1 VIKNPKQRNI
11 LDLKKSSFEVL
22 AEEVC
27 WYPGDPSYDNGGAD
41 PKICDEHTYTLQ
53 LVKLVS

>member
-1 VIKNPKQRNI
+1 
-11 LDLKKSSFEVL
+11 L